1 MKIAVPRESTAGEQR
16 VATVPDV
23 VGRLVKLGAEVL
35 VESGAGAGAFQS
47 DEAFAAAG
55 ATIVADGAEVYRAG
69 DVVLRVQAPTLEE
82 ARRLREGAILIGLL
96 APYKNTDLIA
106 HLRDRRITALALEL
120 IPRIS
125 RAQAMDALSSQAS
138 VAGYRAVL
146 MAAYRLGKFMPMLT
160 TPTGTIRPSRFL
172 IVGVGVAG
180 LQAIATARRLGAI
193 VEAYDVRPATK
204 EQVESLGAKFIQMDI
219 QADAQGGYARELT
232 AEERQQQQ
240 DLIAKHVAQADAV
253 ITTAAV
259 PGKQAPCI
267 ITTAMVEQ
275 MRAGAV
281 IIDLAAES
289 GGNCE
294 LTKADKG
301 VRYHDVEICGPV
313 NVPSTLATHASEMYA
328 KNMLNLLQLMIK
340 DGQLAPDWEDEVLRD
355 STLTRDGEI
364 KFGPIRTLIEGGQ
377 S

>member
-1 MKIAVPRESTAGEQR
+1 MRIAVPKESAAGEHR

-23 VGRLVKLGAEVL
+23 VGRLVKLGVEVL
-35 VESGAGAGAFQS
+35 VEAGAGAGAFHS

-55 ATIVADGAEVYRAG
+55 ARIVTDDAEFYRDG
-69 DVVLRVQAPTLEE
+69 DVVLKVQPPTLEE
-82 ARRLREGAILIGLL
+82 AERLREGTILIGLL
-96 APYKNTDLIA
+96 TPHKNLDLVA

-120 IPRIS
+120 LPRIS

-160 TPTGTIRPSRFL
+160 TPTGTIRPARFL

-180 LQAIATARRLGAI
+180 LQAIATARRLGAM

-219 QADAQGGYARELT
+219 KADAQGGYARELT
-232 AEERQQQQ
+232 AEEKQQQQ

-259 PGKQAPCI
+259 PGKQAPRI
-267 ITTAMVEQ
+267 ITTAMVEH
-275 MRAGAV
+275 MRAGSV

-294 LTKADKG
+294 LTKSDKG
-301 VRYHDVEICGPV
+301 VRYHDVEILGPV

-340 DGQLAPDWEDEVLRD
+340 DGRLAPDWEDEVLRD

>member
-1 MKIAVPRESTAGEQR
+1 MRIAVPKESAAGEHR

-23 VGRLVKLGAEVL
+23 VGRLVKLGVEVL
-35 VESGAGAGAFQS
+35 VEAGAGAGAFHS

-55 ATIVADGAEVYRAG
+55 ARIVTDAAELYREG
-69 DVVLRVQAPTLEE
+69 DVVLKVQPPTLEE
-82 ARRLREGAILIGLL
+82 VERLREGTILIGLL
-96 APYKNTDLIA
+96 TPHKNRDVVLR
-106 HLRDRRITALALEL
+106 LRDRRITALALEL
-120 IPRIS
+120 LPRIS

-160 TPTGTIRPSRFL
+160 TPTGTIRPARFL
-172 IVGVGVAG
+172 IVGVGVSG
-180 LQAIATARRLGAI
+180 LQAIATARRLGAM

-219 QADAQGGYARELT
+219 KADAQGGYARELT
-232 AEERQQQQ
+232 AEEKQQQQ

-259 PGKQAPCI
+259 PGKQAPRI
-267 ITTAMVEQ
+267 ITTAMVEH
-275 MRAGAV
+275 MRAGSV

-294 LTKADKG
+294 LTKPDKG
-301 VRYHDVEICGPV
+301 VRYH
-313 NVPSTLATHASEMYA
+313 
-328 KNMLNLLQLMIK
+328 
-340 DGQLAPDWEDEVLRD
+340 
-355 STLTRDGEI
+355 
-364 KFGPIRTLIEGGQ
+364 
-377 S
+377 

>member
-1 MKIAVPRESTAGEQR
+1 MRIAVPKEITAGEQR

-23 VGRLVKLGAEVL
+23 VGRLVKLGVEVL
-35 VESGAGAGAFQS
+35 VEAGAGAGAFQS
-47 DEAFAAAG
+47 DEAYAAAG
-55 ATIVADGAEVYRAG
+55 AKIVADAAGLYRDA
-69 DVVLRVQAPTLEE
+69 DVVLKVQPPTLEE
-82 ARRLREGAILIGLL
+82 VEALREGTILIGLL
-96 APYKNTDLIA
+96 APHKNRDVVA
-106 HLRDRRITALALEL
+106 RLRDRRLTSLALEL

-160 TPTGTIRPSRFL
+160 TPTGTIRPARFL
-172 IVGVGVAG
+172 IIGVGVAG
-180 LQAIATARRLGAI
+180 LQAIATARRLGAM

-219 QADAQGGYARELT
+219 KADARGGYARELT
-232 AEERQQQQ
+232 AEEKQQQQ
-240 DLIAKHVAQADAV
+240 ALIAKHVAQADAV

-259 PGKQAPCI
+259 PGRQAPRI
-267 ITTAMVEQ
+267 ITVEMVEQ
-275 MRAGAV
+275 MRAGSV

-313 NVPSTLATHASEMYA
+313 NVASTLSTHASEMYA

-340 DGQLAPDWEDEVLRD
+340 DGRLAPDWEDEVLRD